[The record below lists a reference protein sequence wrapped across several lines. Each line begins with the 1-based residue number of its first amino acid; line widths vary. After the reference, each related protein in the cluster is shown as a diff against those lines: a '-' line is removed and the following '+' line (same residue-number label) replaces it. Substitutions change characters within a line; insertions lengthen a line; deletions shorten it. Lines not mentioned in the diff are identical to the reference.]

1 MTSTNKDENQL
12 GFTREGGWYKTRGG
26 DKVWA
31 QIVGWDDFPGQPV
44 MSLTSDLRRFY
55 HEIDGRLLNG
65 LTTPFDIIAPWREP
79 AEIKGWVNVYP
90 YTMSRCHKTRDE
102 ADRSAMADRLACVYV
117 SGVEGVEPEED

>member
-65 LTTPFDIIAPWREP
+65 LTTPFDIIAPWRER
-79 AEIKGWVNVYP
+79 IKIEGWVNVYEDE
-90 YTMSRCHKTRDE
+90 RHRFHKTRAA
-102 ADRSAMADRLACVYV
+102 ADMCAGVGRITCIPV
-117 SGVEGVEPEED
+117 SGVEPEED